1 MVVVDLPRRFGA
13 IDYTA
18 VTLFVDDLAAKE
30 VAGVIADVRER
41 APALGVMLSVDMT
54 RLLLLLPLDD

>member
-13 IDYTA
+13 IDTA